1 MRSIMNSLQNKLV
14 AFLSIP
20 FKVEA
25 ERIFFFFFKKKLGS
39 HIIFFWRMLNKIQ
52 IFFVSLKTSD
62 VPQYR
67 AHILPSVGHNQ
78 VEPRKAEL
86 PPPAWPARTSWSRL
100 CWDSA
105 TLYHPQVPASPF
117 EPQRPGST
125 DTHQWPLYRAGR
137 PGRTYRGG
145 KRHRRRIP

>member
-1 MRSIMNSLQNKLV
+1 MRSIMNSLQNKLTQSS
-14 AFLSIP
+14 FPQHSIQGRSW
-20 FKVEA
+20 EN
-25 ERIFFFFFKKKLGS
+25 FFFFKKLGS
-39 HIIFFWRMLNKIQ
+39 HIIFFWWILNKIQ

-62 VPQYR
+62 VPQHT

-78 VEPRKAEL
+78 VEPRKAEP

-105 TLYHPQVPASPF
+105 TLHHPQVPASPF

-125 DTHQWPLYRAGR
+125 DIHQWPPYRAWR